1 MVKYV
6 DILLATTKILKKNF
20 PKYNIYIDENKKQ
33 ITIPSFYVKL
43 MPLKTEEVLSD
54 KRMKLLNIYITYVN
68 KTHYQEE
75 QLDVMDE
82 LIESFDGI
90 NIETDTVSRYLPI
103 MSKDIV
109 YGDSITLKLT
119 FKYLDDRKN
128 IKDNPSKD
136 YEDLM
141 RIIKM
146 NTYDGNKNLLDS
158 DEIKDN

>member
-146 NTYDGNKNLLDS
+146 NTYDENKNLLYS

>member
-90 NIETDTVSRYLPI
+90 NIETNTVSRYLPI

-146 NTYDGNKNLLDS
+146 NTYDENKNLLYS

>member
-146 NTYDGNKNLLDS
+146 NTYDGNKNLLYS

>member
-90 NIETDTVSRYLPI
+90 NIETNTVSRYLPI

-146 NTYDGNKNLLDS
+146 NTYDGNKNLLYS
-158 DEIKDN
+158 NEIKDN

>member
-6 DILLATTKILKKNF
+6 DILLSTTKILKKNF

-146 NTYDGNKNLLDS
+146 NTYDGNKNLLYS

>member
-20 PKYNIYIDENKKQ
+20 PKYNIYIDENQKQ

-90 NIETDTVSRYLPI
+90 NIETNTVSRYLPI

-146 NTYDGNKNLLDS
+146 NTYDENKNLLYS

>member
-20 PKYNIYIDENKKQ
+20 PKYNIYIDENQKQ

-146 NTYDGNKNLLDS
+146 NTYDGNKNLLYS

>member
-90 NIETDTVSRYLPI
+90 NIETNTVSRYLPI

-119 FKYLDDRKN
+119 FKFLDDKRN
-128 IKDNPSKD
+128 PFKDDNNSA
-136 YEDLM
+136 YSELM
-141 RIIKM
+141 RILKL
-146 NTYDGNKNLLDS
+146 NV
-158 DEIKDN
+158 EIEDDNIVQD